1 MNEMKLLDEARLL
14 LCGLLFHIILTL
26 APKNHPEGMRI
37 VMITKVWAKNETL
50 LRAQKGMK

>member
-1 MNEMKLLDEARLL
+1 MKLLDEARLL